1 MSSRAHE
8 LNRFEDLKRLGFIDM
23 RQKAGGLRGLCGL
36 FESC

>member
-23 RQKAGGLRGLCGL
+23 TQKTGGLG
-36 FESC
+36 